1 MEDVKFFKALAKGDI
16 FTKLSVII
24 LGLGNLVRGQI
35 VKGLIFLGIEAAYI
49 YYLINAGIYNFGRFL
64 TLGGQPQEEVWYLS
78 RYYCLLFSYILTF
91 FLLCLCYI
99 LFHSFSSF
107 FYTTNKAA

>member
-35 VKGLIFLGIEAAYI
+35 IKGLIFLGIEAAYI
-49 YYLINAGIYNFGRFL
+49 YYLINSVNRRRKYGMKRRGYMSI
-64 TLGGQPQEEVWYLS
+64 PQAIILCSCSFMVSLP
-78 RYYCLLFSYILTF
+78 LL
-91 FLLCLCYI
+91 
-99 LFHSFSSF
+99 
-107 FYTTNKAA
+107 